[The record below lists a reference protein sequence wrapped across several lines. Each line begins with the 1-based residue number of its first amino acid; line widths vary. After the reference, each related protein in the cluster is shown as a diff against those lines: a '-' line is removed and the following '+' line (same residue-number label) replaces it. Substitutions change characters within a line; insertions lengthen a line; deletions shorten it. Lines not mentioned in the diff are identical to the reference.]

1 MPDAEGLAAALRE
14 PLLQAFPAALL
25 GRLVAVPY
33 LPLSDAML
41 ARIVD
46 LQFERVR
53 RRLQA
58 HHGVALEVAA
68 DATALV
74 VARCTEVE
82 SGARMVDA
90 ILTNTVLPQISRER
104 LGASMQDRRLRRVRL
119 SAQAGEF
126 RYDYA

>member
-1 MPDAEGLAAALRE
+1 M
-14 PLLQAFPAALL
+14 
-25 GRLVAVPY
+25 
-33 LPLSDAML
+33 
-41 ARIVD
+41 
-46 LQFERVR
+46 
-53 RRLQA
+53 
-58 HHGVALEVAA
+58 AA

-90 ILTNTVLPQISRER
+90 ILTNTVLPQISREL

-119 SAQAGEF
+119 SADAGEF